1 MSEPVEPVE
10 PFTLTAET
18 LRARRGVKWHRFEP
32 DVLPA
37 WVADM
42 DFRVPPAVERA
53 IARVTEQGDYGY
65 AHREGPESAGWAF
78 ARRMRERFG
87 WDADS
92 ELTVEVTDLIQGL
105 TACLLAFS
113 EPDDGVVVQTP
124 IYPPFLQTISDVGR
138 RRVENPLGDDGSR
151 FVLDVPGL
159 EAVVDERTSVLLVCN
174 PHNPTG
180 RVLSAAEL
188 SALGRLAVE
197 RDLVIVSDEIHCDL
211 VYPGSRHVPLGAL
224 GGEVAARTVTM
235 NSATK
240 GFNIPGLRC
249 GVLHFGSADLLA
261 RFQHAIPGRLLGRPS
276 CIGVDATV
284 AAWREGQPWLDQVLE
299 VLASNRGVVARWA
312 AEQPGVRHYS
322 PEATFLAW
330 LDFTGA
336 GLPSVPHD
344 FFLAEARVGLNRGG
358 DFGELGR
365 CCARLNFGTS
375 PEILRAVLDRM
386 SSALDGVRAG
396 AG

>member
-1 MSEPVEPVE
+1 MPESPSEP
-10 PFTLTAET
+10 FMLTPEA
-18 LRARRGVKWHRFEP
+18 LRARRGAKWHRFEP

-42 DFRVPPAVERA
+42 DFRVPPPVERA

-65 AHREGPESAGWAF
+65 AQREGPDSVGWAF

-87 WDADS
+87 WDADP

-105 TACLLAFS
+105 AASLLAFS

-138 RRVENPLGDDGSR
+138 RRVENPLWDDGSR

-159 EAVVDERTSVLLVCN
+159 EAALDERTRVLLVCN

-180 RVLSAAEL
+180 RVLSRSEL

-211 VYPGSRHVPLGAL
+211 VYPGSEHVPMGSL

-249 GVLHFGSADLLA
+249 GVLHFGSAALLE
-261 RFQHAIPGRLLGRPS
+261 RFRRAIPARLLGRPS

-284 AAWREGQPWLDQVLE
+284 TAWREGQPWLDGVLE
-299 VLASNRGVVARWA
+299 VLAANRDLVASWA
-312 AEQPGVRHYS
+312 AAQPGVRHHR

-330 LDFTGA
+330 LDFAGS
-336 GLPSVPHD
+336 GLPEEPHD
-344 FFLAEARVGLNRGG
+344 FLLNRARVGLNRGG
-358 DFGELGR
+358 DFGELGT

-386 SSALDGVRAG
+386 SSALAGVRSG

>member
-1 MSEPVEPVE
+1 MPE
-10 PFTLTAET
+10 PFTLTADA
-18 LRARRGVKWHRFEP
+18 LRARRGAKWHRFEE

-42 DFRVPPAVERA
+42 DFHVAPAVERA
-53 IARVTEQGDYGY
+53 IARVTDQGDYGY
-65 AHREGPESAGWAF
+65 AMREGPDAVGWAF

-87 WDADS
+87 WDADA

-105 TACLLAFS
+105 TACLLSFS
-113 EPDDGVVVQTP
+113 APDDGVVVQTP

-138 RRVENPLGDDGSR
+138 RRVENPLRDDGSR
-151 FVLDVPGL
+151 FVLDVAGL
-159 EAVVDERTSVLLVCN
+159 EAALDERTRILLVCN

-180 RVLSAAEL
+180 RVLSRAEL
-188 SALGRLAVE
+188 GALGRVAVE
-197 RDLVIVSDEIHCDL
+197 RDLVIISDEIHCDL
-211 VYPGSRHVPLGAL
+211 VYPGSTHVPLASL

-261 RFQHAIPGRLLGRPS
+261 RFQRAIPGRLLGRPS

-284 AAWREGQPWLDQVLE
+284 AAWREGQPWLDRVLA
-299 VLASNRGVVARWA
+299 VLASNREVVLEWA
-312 AEQPGVRHYS
+312 ARQPGVRHHA

-330 LDFTGA
+330 LDFSGV
-336 GLPSVPHD
+336 GLPEEPHD
-344 FFLAEARVGLNRGG
+344 FLLSRARVGLNRGG
-358 DFGELGR
+358 DFGELGT

-375 PEILRAVLDRM
+375 PEILQAVLDRM
-386 SSALDGVRAG
+386 SSALAGVRSG

>member
-1 MSEPVEPVE
+1 MQE
-10 PFTLTAET
+10 PFTLTAEA
-18 LRARRGVKWHRFEP
+18 LRARRGVKWHRFEE

-53 IARVTEQGDYGY
+53 IAQVTEQGDYGY
-65 AHREGPESAGWAF
+65 AMRQGPDSVGWAF
-78 ARRMRERFG
+78 AHRMRERFD
-87 WDADS
+87 WDVDA

-105 TACLLAFS
+105 TACLLSFS
-113 EPDDGVVVQTP
+113 APDEGVVVQTP

-138 RRVENPLGDDGSR
+138 RRVENPLWDDGSR
-151 FVLDVPGL
+151 FVLDVAGL
-159 EAVVDERTSVLLVCN
+159 EAGLDERTRVLLVCN

-180 RVLSAAEL
+180 RVLSRAEL
-188 SALGRLAVE
+188 EALGRVAVE

-211 VYPGSRHVPLGAL
+211 VYPGSRHVPLGSL

-261 RFQHAIPGRLLGRPS
+261 RFQRAIPGRLLGRPS

-284 AAWREGQPWLDQVLE
+284 AAWREGQPWLDRVLE
-299 VLASNRGVVARWA
+299 VLASNRALVAEWA
-312 AEQPGVRHYS
+312 AGRPGVRHHP

-330 LDFTGA
+330 LDFAGV
-336 GLPSVPHD
+336 GLPEEPHD
-344 FFLAEARVGLNRGG
+344 FLLSRARVGLNRGG
-358 DFGELGR
+358 DFGELGT

-375 PEILRAVLDRM
+375 PEILQTVLDRM
-386 SSALDGVRAG
+386 SSALDRVPSG